1 MDTHNLFLLR
11 EERGADGVHGR
22 VAPALVVESALLV
35 EVLEE
40 LHVGLAPPEVQ
51 VANLE
56 VGPDWERRERR
67 EVSM

>member
-1 MDTHNLFLLR
+1 MSDTDTMSALS
-11 EERGADGVHGR
+11 ESAY
-22 VAPALVVESALLV
+22 LVVESTLLV

-51 VANLE
+51 VADLE